1 MITERDFT
9 IRVIAGTYMN
19 LYIKSVLNFEI
30 TFTDSMEDSI
40 RMSILGAERLSK
52 KLMRR
57 TSFDNGEMKLEV
69 LKVDTKEGEPECEN
83 ININELTLGQ
93 LFKLA
98 KEKGID
104 YSKAEREINKLKKEM
119 EL

>member
-30 TFTDSMEDSI
+30 TFTDSIEDSI

-83 ININELTLGQ
+83 IKELTLGQ